1 MGGAHA
7 EQRRSQ
13 DIMVRRCAPCRLGAR
28 SPPYCLRTHDA
39 STHAASRLAT
49 HASSRSRRTHALF
62 PRAEASDYPHNPKG
76 EFKLR
81 DFKLKLPG
89 LGGDKT
95 SPCATVKTG
104 TEGFAIMDG
113 KVSLSV
119 GRHGRCDRPEHTA
132 RPGGSDWR
140 RAWE

>member
-1 MGGAHA
+1 MTRDS
-7 EQRRSQ
+7 RRKP
-13 DIMVRRCAPCRLGAR
+13 AA
-28 SPPYCLRTHDA
+28 HDA
-39 STHAASRLAT
+39 RLHARAPNLRAVPT
-49 HASSRSRRTHALF
+49 PNPNGHALF

-104 TEGFAIMDG
+104 TEGFTIMDG

-119 GRHGRCDRPEHTA
+119 GNTDGVTGQSTRLNRL
-132 RPGGSDWR
+132 
-140 RAWE
+140 

>member
-1 MGGAHA
+1 MHA
-7 EQRRSQ
+7 R
-13 DIMVRRCAPCRLGAR
+13 APN
-28 SPPYCLRTHDA
+28 LRAVPTPNPNG
-39 STHAASRLAT
+39 
-49 HASSRSRRTHALF
+49 HALF